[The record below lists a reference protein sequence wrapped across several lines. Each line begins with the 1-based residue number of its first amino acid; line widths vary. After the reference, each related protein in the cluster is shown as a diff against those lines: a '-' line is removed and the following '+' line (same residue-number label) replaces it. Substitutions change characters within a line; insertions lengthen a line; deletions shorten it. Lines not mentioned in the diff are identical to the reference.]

1 MSDTD
6 VSASL
11 EESEAAIAALLTRT
25 GMPVSDEE
33 RERLV
38 RLYPLMKARSQQLRM
53 IEARYADPAMVYPA
67 LPRD

>member
-1 MSDTD
+1 MSDPEL
-6 VSASL
+6 SASP
-11 EESEAAIAALLTRT
+11 EESEAAIVALLART

-67 LPRD
+67 LPRT